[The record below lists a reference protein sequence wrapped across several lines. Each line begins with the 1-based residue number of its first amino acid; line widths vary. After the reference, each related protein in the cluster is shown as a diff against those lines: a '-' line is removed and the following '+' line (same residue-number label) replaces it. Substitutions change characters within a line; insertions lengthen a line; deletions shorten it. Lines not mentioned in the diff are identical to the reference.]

1 MRRVMVAIFMLST
14 AFVFA
19 GSLEVAE
26 AKMFIY
32 PEKGQTKEQ
41 QELDEFQCH
50 KWAVEQTGI
59 DPAQVAQQGSGAQQ
73 SSGGGEVAGGAAKGA
88 ALGAIGGA
96 VAGDAGKGAAVGAAV
111 GAGGGAMKKRRRGRQ
126 QQQQQ
131 QQAAQQKHASIDE
144 FNRAFGLCLQGR
156 GYRVG

>member
-41 QELDEFQCH
+41 QEFDEFQCH

-59 DPAQVAQQGSGAQQ
+59 DPAQVAQHSPSYRQRERSDR
-73 SSGGGEVAGGAAKGA
+73 SSP
-88 ALGAIGGA
+88 
-96 VAGDAGKGAAVGAAV
+96 
-111 GAGGGAMKKRRRGRQ
+111 RQ
-126 QQQQQ
+126 
-131 QQAAQQKHASIDE
+131 
-144 FNRAFGLCLQGR
+144 
-156 GYRVG
+156 